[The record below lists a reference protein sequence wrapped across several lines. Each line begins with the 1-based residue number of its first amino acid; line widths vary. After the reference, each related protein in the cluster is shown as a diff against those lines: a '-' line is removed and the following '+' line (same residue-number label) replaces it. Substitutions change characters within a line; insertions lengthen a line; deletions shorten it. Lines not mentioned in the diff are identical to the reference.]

1 MQARRLFSFVGRRP
15 IILESSVS
23 LSITPLQQDP
33 KLRTY
38 THKTTPFTQLLTLE
52 GPVGKA
58 EFKLV
63 DGLSLTQVPSKYP
76 QTTTYSLALDSE
88 RFSSLRKAQQIF
100 VQRMW
105 GCSSTLL
112 SNAATGV
119 NEGFYAI
126 VRLVGVGYKASL
138 SEDKTTLLLKVGFS
152 HIVQVPV
159 PKEILQVEIL
169 GPGTKISLFGIDKQK
184 LMLFA
189 HSLRSIRKPNVY
201 SGKGIYVDDEQ
212 VKLKAKSKK

>member
-1 MQARRLFSFVGRRP
+1 VGKRP

-23 LSITPLQQDP
+23 LSITPIAQDP
-33 KLRTY
+33 KLRAY
-38 THKTTPFTQLLTLE
+38 THKTTPFTKLITLE
-52 GPVGKA
+52 GPMGKT

-63 DGLSLTQVPSKYP
+63 DGLSLSQVPSKYP
-76 QTTTYSLALDSE
+76 ETTTYSLTLENE
-88 RFSSLRKAQQIF
+88 RFACMGKYQKLF
-100 VQRMW
+100 VKRMW

-119 NEGFYAI
+119 HEGFYAI

-138 SEDKTTLLLKVGFS
+138 NEDKTCLLLKVGFS

-159 PKEILQVEIL
+159 PKDILQVEIL
-169 GPGTKISLFGIDKQK
+169 GPGTKISLLGIDKQK
-184 LMLFA
+184 LMEFA
-189 HSLRSIRKPNVY
+189 HALRAIRKPNVY